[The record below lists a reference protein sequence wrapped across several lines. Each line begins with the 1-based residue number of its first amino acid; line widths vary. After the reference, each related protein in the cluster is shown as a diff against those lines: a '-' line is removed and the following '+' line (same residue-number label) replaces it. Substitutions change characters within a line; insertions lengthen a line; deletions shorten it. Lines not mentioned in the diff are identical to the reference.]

1 MLTIPVHYYTCELLS
16 LYITI
21 LVHYYPCAYYPCTL
35 LSLYITIPVHYYTCA
50 LLYLCITIP
59 VLTIPV
65 HYYPCALLYMCIT
78 IPVNYYPCALRSL
91 CITIPVH
98 YYTCELLSLCLLSL
112 CITRCRHVFE
122 SCCIIIARSNF
133 RKLYVAHNRATV
145 PCRLLVCYVLVC
157 LGVPP
162 CSGHGDL
169 CVGRGS
175 ESLRAGG
182 AGNRTPVAAI
192 FSTQSRPA
200 LGPTQTPTQCVLSYC
215 LG

>member
-1 MLTIPVHYYTCELLS
+1 VLTIPVLTIPVHYYTCELLY
-16 LYITI
+16 LCITI
-21 LVHYYPCAYYPCTL
+21 PVHYYPCALLSLCITIPVRYYTCSLLSLCL
-35 LSLYITIPVHYYTCA
+35 LSLYITIPVHYYT
-50 LLYLCITIP
+50 L
-59 VLTIPV
+59 
-65 HYYPCALLYMCIT
+65 
-78 IPVNYYPCALRSL
+78 
-91 CITIPVH
+91 H